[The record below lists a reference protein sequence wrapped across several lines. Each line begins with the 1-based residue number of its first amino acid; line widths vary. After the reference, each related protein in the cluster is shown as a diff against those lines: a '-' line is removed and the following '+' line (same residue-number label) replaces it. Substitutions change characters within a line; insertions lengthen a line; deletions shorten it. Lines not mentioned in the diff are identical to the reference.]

1 MSLRHAVPEEVLERL
16 ARVGITARQAV
27 ESILSGQH
35 RSIRRG
41 LSVEFA
47 GHRPY
52 QAGDDL
58 RHLDWMV
65 YARSDR
71 LDVRV
76 YEEETRLRATIIVD
90 CSGSMSYDSHGR
102 SKLDFAKNIA
112 AALGLLMIRQGDA
125 VGLACCDSSLRQ
137 HIQPAGGMSHLIQL
151 LSILE
156 KNNASGTTNI
166 GSILNALAEHLTRR
180 GLVILISDCLDNR
193 QQLMNS
199 LHLLRYRKQ
208 DVRIL
213 HITDPDEH
221 DFPFQGNHQFIG
233 CEGEGEL
240 LADADRVRANYQQ
253 YMSTHCSEL
262 AHACQS
268 AGIQFQT
275 CYSDADIAVTLLQL
289 LSSSQPKAPRT

>member
-1 MSLRHAVPEEVLERL
+1 MSLRQAVPEEVLERL

-47 GHRPY
+47 GHRAY
-52 QAGDDL
+52 QPGDDI
-58 RHLDWMV
+58 RHLDWTV
-65 YARSDR
+65 FARSDR

-90 CSGSMSYDSHGR
+90 CSGSMAYGSQGL

-125 VGLACCDSSLRQ
+125 VGLACCDDQLRD
-137 HIQPAGGMSHLIQL
+137 HIAPAGGMSHLLQL
-151 LSILE
+151 LEVLE
-156 KNNASGTTNI
+156 KNPAQGQTRI
-166 GSILNALAEHLTRR
+166 GATLTAVAERLTRR

-193 QQLMNS
+193 QEFINA
-199 LHLLRYRKQ
+199 LHLLRYQKQ

-213 HITDPDEH
+213 HITDPDEQ

-233 CEGEGEL
+233 YEGEDGL
-240 LADADRVRANYQQ
+240 LVDADRVRANYQQ
-253 YMSTHCSEL
+253 FVSQHHSIL

-268 AGIQFQT
+268 AQIQFQT
-275 CYSDADIAVTLLQL
+275 CFSDADIAVTLLQL
-289 LSSSQPKAPRT
+289 LCNSQNEQSRK